1 MFGLKMGELLILAL
15 ALGSLVVPILFLL
28 TWARTLRLTR
38 THQGTSPVLV
48 WLMLVPIFNLGWQF
62 YLLISATTGIKG
74 RLTELGRD
82 AGDGGFWLGV
92 VYQSLI
98 CAPVLLSLVERSDE
112 RSLLV
117 GILLLA
123 ALPVWI
129 GYWVRIS
136 RFNRVMAAAASDAMR
151 AAAVF

>member
-48 WLMLVPIFNLGWQF
+48 LLMLVPVFNLGWQF

-98 CAPVLLSLVERSDE
+98 SAPVLLSLVERSDE
-112 RSLLV
+112 RSLL
-117 GILLLA
+117 GFLLLA

-129 GYWVRIS
+129 GYWVRIA